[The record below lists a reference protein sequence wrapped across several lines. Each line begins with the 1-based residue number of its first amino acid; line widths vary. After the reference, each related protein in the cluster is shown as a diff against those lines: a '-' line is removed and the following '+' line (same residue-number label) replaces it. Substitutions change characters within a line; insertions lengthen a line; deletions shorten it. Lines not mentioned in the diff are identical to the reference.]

1 MERYVSLEIKLNTLI
16 FLDRNYFENFKYKFK
31 YHYKCKNLKQ
41 AINYIKRKEKII

>member
-1 MERYVSLEIKLNTLI
+1 MLAGNKAKCINI